1 VRLKVTNPASPL
13 FGQEAEIL
21 MKLEGPNEKVAPT
34 EYWIKLDSGVE
45 TYILEA
51 DGEAYNRRLA
61 ERITT

>member
-1 VRLKVTNPASPL
+1 MKLKVTNPASPL

-51 DGEAYNRRLA
+51 DTVLV
-61 ERITT
+61 